1 MISKHFRFN
10 KIAIFTTT
18 VLTLMVILT
27 TIVKANS
34 VLETKTNPLSQACRI
49 DCVTPYGKILG
60 VASSNVVAYS
70 NCQAQC
76 VIFEPN
82 HKNGTYT
89 GIKWQCVE
97 FARRWLLTHQGVVY
111 GDVDIAADL
120 WHKID
125 FVSRVADG
133 KQFKLA
139 SHLNGSNQAPQ
150 VGDLLIYAKAF
161 FQTGHVAV
169 VTGVDLKV
177 GIIQVAEQNFA
188 NQTWEGDYA
197 REIPLIE
204 QEGQYWLL
212 DGYLLGWKRVL
223 LGKGE

>member
-1 MISKHFRFN
+1 MIKKHFLFY
-10 KIAIFTTT
+10 KIPILTTI
-18 VLTLMVILT
+18 LFTLMVFMA
-27 TIVKANS
+27 TIVKANT
-34 VLETKTNPLSQACRI
+34 VLETKTNSWPQACRI

-60 VASSNVVAYS
+60 VATGNVVAYS

-82 HKNGTYT
+82 HQDGIYT

-125 FVSRVADG
+125 FVNRVADG
-133 KQFKLA
+133 KKFQLA
-139 SHLNGSNQAPQ
+139 SYLNGSLKAPQ
-150 VGDLLIYAKAF
+150 IGDLLIYAKAF
-161 FQTGHVAV
+161 FHTGHVAI

-177 GIIQVAEQNFA
+177 GVIQVAEQNFA
-188 NQTWEGDYA
+188 NQTWEGNYA

-204 QEGQYWLL
+204 KEGRYWLL
-212 DGYLLGWKRVL
+212 EGYLLGWKRVL